1 MASNV
6 FGNPITNATLEGMP
20 EYQGKTITRKDRAHV
35 ALNMKNAQEK
45 DRNARQYVENLKA
58 RWGTGVSTLCVVYNS
73 TGDAL
78 TFITAHDWHGHI
90 GPATYPVR
98 IENGQWGGFLHVK
111 TSGAATGSS
120 AAAVY
125 RGKNDAGADC
135 DWMLSWSTPWDRNL
149 YNNKAYTEV
158 RDAHHY
164 DEGNNRWGVVSD
176 KLNDSDLYD
185 TSKWKGCYSTV
196 TIGSDTSP
204 IFEGI
209 MMLESDA

>member
-35 ALNMKNAQEK
+35 ALNMKNAQGK
-45 DRNARQYVENLKA
+45 DWNARQYVENLKA

-78 TFITAHDWHGHI
+78 TFVTSHDWYGHI
-90 GPATYPVR
+90 GPAPYPVR
-98 IENGQWGGFLHVK
+98 IENGQWGAFLHVK

-120 AAAVY
+120 AAVVY
-125 RGKNDAGADC
+125 RGQNDAGAYN
-135 DWMLSWSTPWDRNL
+135 DWMMSWSTPWNRL
-149 YNNKAYTEV
+149 YNNKAYTEI

-164 DEGNNRWGVVSD
+164 DDVNKRWGFVSD
-176 KLNDSDLYD
+176 LLNNSGLYSAD
-185 TSKWKGCYSTV
+185 KWKGCYSTAA
-196 TIGSDTSP
+196 IGSDTSP
-204 IFEGI
+204 IFEGT